1 MHTPRLIVA
10 ALGALAWLAPV
21 TDAAD
26 DLQAQVE
33 QLPQKIEFANWQEYR
48 TQASGRRLG
57 ERQRWCALNWR
68 DVGTAAASL
77 GEPAAL
83 R

>member
-1 MHTPRLIVA
+1 MLLKGHIPDAFGFFIMHTPRLIVA

-33 QLPQKIEFANWQEYR
+33 QLPQKLNLLIGKSIAPR
-48 TQASGRRLG
+48 QAADGWGS
-57 ERQRWCALNWR
+57 
-68 DVGTAAASL
+68 ASD
-77 GEPAAL
+77 GV

>member
-1 MHTPRLIVA
+1 VLLKGHIPGAFFFFIMHTPRLIVA

-33 QLPQKIEFANWQEYR
+33 QMPQKLNLLIGKSHSKLLILQQER
-48 TQASGRRLG
+48 VNFLA
-57 ERQRWCALNWR
+57 
-68 DVGTAAASL
+68 
-77 GEPAAL
+77 
-83 R
+83 